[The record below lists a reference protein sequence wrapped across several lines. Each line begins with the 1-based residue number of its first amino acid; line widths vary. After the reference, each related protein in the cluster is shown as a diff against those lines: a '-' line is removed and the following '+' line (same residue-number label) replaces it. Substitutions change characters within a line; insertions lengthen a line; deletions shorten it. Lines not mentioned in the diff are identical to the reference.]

1 VEVNVGFKLYEARRM
16 AASVLAYIHAWDVMR
31 MMVNRQMVSR
41 PSPYLLVPATSVAN
55 GIQSAPTNGTP
66 KPNEATR
73 PPVVTANGRP
83 VTRKDPIPKA
93 NGAATKQPND
103 QAVKPAPP
111 ASGQPQKP
119 GTAVADT
126 QLLKYGDGSMVD
138 GQNLTEVQTF
148 QRYKAE
154 KKAAPESKAVLLDYY
169 RQQAQAPAS
178 VASQ

>member
-1 VEVNVGFKLYEARRM
+1 MLFRSSG
-16 AASVLAYIHAWDVMR
+16 
-31 MMVNRQMVSR
+31 
-41 PSPYLLVPATSVAN
+41 
-55 GIQSAPTNGTP
+55 
-66 KPNEATR
+66 ATR

-103 QAVKPAPP
+103 QAVKPAAP

-119 GTAVADT
+119 GTARTERRPRSQAEVAVADT
-126 QLLKYGDGSMVD
+126 QLLKYGDGSMVN